1 MKWTALRPARTLTP
15 ANDPAAS
22 RGNGAPVLM
31 MVRRFIVFLLGMSVL
46 LVGVVMLVA
55 PGPAIIVI
63 PLGLGI
69 LATEFVWARTILNR
83 LKQRLLKNGPPAAGP
98 PPPPD

>member
-1 MKWTALRPARTLTP
+1 
-15 ANDPAAS
+15 
-22 RGNGAPVLM
+22 

-55 PGPAIIVI
+55 PGPALIVI

-69 LATEFVWARTILNR
+69 LATEFVWARTILHR
-83 LKQRLLKNGPPAAGP
+83 LKERLLKNGPPASRP
-98 PPPPD
+98 PPP